1 MKELQGYPV
10 PVFFS
15 EDGCNVVRP
24 RTFSDLAAIYGPQMT
39 SIISGSIIYEWTQEA
54 NDYGI
59 IQYPDT
65 SIQDDITVPVGIPVP
80 LQPEFNNLKSAWAA
94 ASPSSVAANDYNPS
108 TVVIE
113 CPATTKGTWTI
124 DGEAELPKKPGDLT
138 PNKQQSYSFTGTLP
152 SVTVDVVGI
161 TVGASESGRSGTGA
175 TATGGSGSPGGSPES
190 AGATAQGTT
199 DAGKFSFT
207 IGS

>member
-1 MKELQGYPV
+1 MKLIQCGDVTFETSGYADRMKELQGYPV

-80 LQPEFNNLKSAWAA
+80 LQ
-94 ASPSSVAANDYNPS
+94 
-108 TVVIE
+108 
-113 CPATTKGTWTI
+113 
-124 DGEAELPKKPGDLT
+124 
-138 PNKQQSYSFTGTLP
+138 
-152 SVTVDVVGI
+152 
-161 TVGASESGRSGTGA
+161 
-175 TATGGSGSPGGSPES
+175 
-190 AGATAQGTT
+190 
-199 DAGKFSFT
+199 
-207 IGS
+207 